1 MRWCVRPR
9 PDQANQPVVF
19 DDRPERKGYR
29 HPSGGAG
36 KLSAIIPKPRTR
48 FVSQGA
54 AVPQFGSSPDSP
66 LEGNGFELLV
76 RGRVKL
82 VVGRRRTGRDG
93 SPPRN
98 WQISCWCGAAPPALW
113 RSRLEDALVQHG
125 GPESVDS
132 VMVDGRWLM
141 RGQALL
147 AFDEAAALTEG
158 EGSGRRFAGAHGSAA
173 GDVGRNAA
181 GARLGRCRATGSSYL
196 ASTSGTFLVML
207 SAHHRAMC

>member
-66 LEGNGFELLV
+66 LEEDGFELAV
-76 RGRVKL
+76 
-82 VVGRRRTGRDG
+82 
-93 SPPRN
+93 PPRRE
-98 WQISCWCGAAPPALW
+98 SLCAATPGKH
-113 RSRLEDALVQHG
+113 RRL
-125 GPESVDS
+125 GPEPVGGSAFSCRRLRLATPRREPSQERD
-132 VMVDGRWLM
+132 RWFESGSLQRRVVRTPVQTSHVASQKSAASSLGVPAWRCRCRFLALFIQPATGFGQRYAEM
-141 RGQALL
+141 TAWLDANLRRGQLG
-147 AFDEAAALTEG
+147 DDAA
-158 EGSGRRFAGAHGSAA
+158 
-173 GDVGRNAA
+173 RNA
-181 GARLGRCRATGSSYL
+181 RP
-196 ASTSGTFLVML
+196 VE
-207 SAHHRAMC
+207 

>member
-1 MRWCVRPR
+1 
-9 PDQANQPVVF
+9 
-19 DDRPERKGYR
+19 
-29 HPSGGAG
+29 
-36 KLSAIIPKPRTR
+36 
-48 FVSQGA
+48 
-54 AVPQFGSSPDSP
+54 
-66 LEGNGFELLV
+66 
-76 RGRVKL
+76 VKL

-196 ASTSGTFLVML
+196 ATSWRRARANPRLEIMRTSPLCWRSSCSENGQAPTYKML
-207 SAHHRAMC
+207 NKDFRYV

>member
-1 MRWCVRPR
+1 MGIVVTVDAAPPPRNRW
-9 PDQANQPVVF
+9 
-19 DDRPERKGYR
+19 
-29 HPSGGAG
+29 
-36 KLSAIIPKPRTR
+36 
-48 FVSQGA
+48 FV
-54 AVPQFGSSPDSP
+54 DSP
-66 LEGNGFELLV
+66 LEGTGFELLV